1 MNQKLAQYLKG
12 GTGDWQMG
20 FALLTVDG
28 GHVKPELVPITK
40 GRFTVD
46 GHTWEV

>member
-12 GTGDWQMG
+12 GTGNWQMG
-20 FALLTVDG
+20 FGILTVESG
-28 GHVKPELVPITK
+28 YVKPELVPISR

-46 GHTWEV
+46 GVTWEV